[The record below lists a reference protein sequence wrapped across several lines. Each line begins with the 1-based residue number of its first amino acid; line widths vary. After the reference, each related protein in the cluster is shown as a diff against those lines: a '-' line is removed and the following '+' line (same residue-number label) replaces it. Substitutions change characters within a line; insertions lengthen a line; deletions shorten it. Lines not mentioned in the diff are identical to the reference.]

1 MKAIIED
8 NNYIKGFNAGYI
20 VEKLGKPDFEY
31 YENIE
36 FKTSFMQGVKD
47 GKLQARME
55 KGLEG
60 SSSQLEEI
68 EL

>member
-1 MKAIIED
+1 MKAIIEN

-20 VEKLGKPDFEY
+20 VEKLGKQDFEY

-60 SSSQLEEI
+60 SSPQLEEI
-68 EL
+68 KI

>member
-1 MKAIIED
+1 MSAILEE
-8 NNYIKGFNAGYI
+8 NNYTKGFNVGYI
-20 VEKLGKPDFEY
+20 VEKFGKPDFEY

-60 SSSQLEEI
+60 SNEKFEEI
-68 EL
+68 EI

>member
-1 MKAIIED
+1 MSKTTED
-8 NNYIKGFNAGYI
+8 KNYIQGFNAGYI
-20 VEKLGKPDFEY
+20 IEKHGKPDFEY
-31 YENIE
+31 YDNVE

-60 SSSQLEEI
+60 SNSIYEEI
-68 EL
+68 EK

>member
-1 MKAIIED
+1 MNAILEEK
-8 NNYIKGFNAGYI
+8 NYTKGFNVGYI
-20 VEKLGKPDFEY
+20 VEKFGKPDFEY

-47 GKLQARME
+47 GKLQARQE

-60 SSSQLEEI
+60 NNPQLEEI
-68 EL
+68 KV